1 MTKLVT
7 SVNILPTPYIH
18 LLPISKMSDLLN
30 SYTFEAK
37 KIVYYSVTV
46 GADTKTE
53 AKRIAKDFEHCTHYE
68 EVERCDGYEYK
79 VGKLLETTD
88 EKWLT

>member
-1 MTKLVT
+1 
-7 SVNILPTPYIH
+7 
-18 LLPISKMSDLLN
+18 MSNGLLN

-46 GADTKTE
+46 GANSKAE
-53 AKRIAKDFEHCTHYE
+53 AKRIASDFQQCQHYE
-68 EVERCDGYEYK
+68 EVEYIEGDEYK

-88 EKWLT
+88 EKWLS

>member
-1 MTKLVT
+1 
-7 SVNILPTPYIH
+7 
-18 LLPISKMSDLLN
+18 MSNGLLN

-53 AKRIAKDFEHCTHYE
+53 ARKIASNFEHCQHYE
-68 EVERCDGYEYK
+68 EVEYIEGDDYK
-79 VGKLLETTD
+79 VGKMLETTD

>member
-1 MTKLVT
+1 MSKL
-7 SVNILPTPYIH
+7 L
-18 LLPISKMSDLLN
+18 D

-46 GADTKTE
+46 GANSKTE
-53 AKRIAKDFEHCTHYE
+53 AKRIASDFEHCTHYE
-68 EVERCDGYEYK
+68 EVEYIEGYEYK

-88 EKWLT
+88 DKALKYIKPTEY

>member
-1 MTKLVT
+1 
-7 SVNILPTPYIH
+7 
-18 LLPISKMSDLLN
+18 MSNLLN

-46 GADTKTE
+46 GANSKSE
-53 AKRIAKDFEHCTHYE
+53 AKRIASDFEHCQHYE
-68 EVERCDGYEYK
+68 EVECCVGFEYK
-79 VGKLLETTD
+79 VGKMLETTD

>member
-1 MTKLVT
+1 MTE
-7 SVNILPTPYIH
+7 
-18 LLPISKMSDLLN
+18 LLN

-46 GADTKTE
+46 GAETKTE
-53 AKRIAKDFEHCTHYE
+53 AKRIASNFEHCQHYE
-68 EVERCDGYEYK
+68 EVEYVDADEYK

-88 EKWLT
+88 DKALKYVVATED